1 MVEIFC
7 EIFPSKV
14 RVHTMIEADSDGVTI
29 HDNKSSNG
37 TKKRPLQFFIQR
49 KMKMMRRKVMWIVT
63 HLKPFLMTLMMK
75 MYLLTMF
82 LRLQLLANSLPSK
95 ADHLCHLSDLSF
107 VPDSQSSP
115 LPTSAVA
122 IMKNQSQF
130 KIPDSP
136 CSDLNEKKKDGGE
149 AQEAASD
156 QKTETTETSASGR
169 EESINDKSD
178 DNYKEVVEET
188 KSEPVSVSGEKV
200 DIHESSA
207 SESS

>member
-136 CSDLNEKKKDGGE
+136 CSDLNESSFI
-149 AQEAASD
+149 AAS
-156 QKTETTETSASGR
+156 QQPVSSGR
-169 EESINDKSD
+169 ENL
-178 DNYKEVVEET
+178 NT
-188 KSEPVSVSGEKV
+188 KSQVKISRIWTLVYNKNKV
-200 DIHESSA
+200 
-207 SESS
+207 